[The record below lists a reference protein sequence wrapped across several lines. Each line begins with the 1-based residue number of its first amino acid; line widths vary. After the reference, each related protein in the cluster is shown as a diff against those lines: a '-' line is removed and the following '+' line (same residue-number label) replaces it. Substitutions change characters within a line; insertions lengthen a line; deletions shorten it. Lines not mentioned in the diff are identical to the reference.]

1 MRLCLGPTT
10 IYYISL
16 ILDDTEQI
24 YVYGKKNILIMQNT
38 VAKIVLLVSCNILL
52 LTMHWSSLAARTRLT
67 EEDSL
72 LSNFDSNG
80 FKPL

>member
-1 MRLCLGPTT
+1 MRLFLGPTT

-52 LTMHWSSLAARTRLT
+52 LTMHWSSLAARTRRT